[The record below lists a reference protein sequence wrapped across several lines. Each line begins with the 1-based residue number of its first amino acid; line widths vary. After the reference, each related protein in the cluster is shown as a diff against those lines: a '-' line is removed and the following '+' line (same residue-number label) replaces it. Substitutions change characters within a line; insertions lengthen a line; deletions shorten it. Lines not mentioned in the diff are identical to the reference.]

1 MSRIPYPPL
10 DRLSPVKHA
19 RIFDPA
25 RKVVLN
31 VSKMALHIPDPLWEA
46 MADLGRATIYGTT
59 MDARLR
65 EMVIVRVAHLQQSD
79 YELFHHRAIAVNQG
93 VTPAELAAL
102 EGGDLGLLAPDERAL
117 IDYVSEVVRDVSPCD
132 ATLAVA
138 RKHFPDSLLFE
149 AIVIIGGY
157 MMTARIAAVGGVE
170 FDPQPVESW

>member
-1 MSRIPYPPL
+1 MSRIPYPTL

-31 VSKMALHIPDPLWEA
+31 VSKMALHIPDPLWIA

-59 MDARLR
+59 MAARLR
-65 EMVIVRVAHLQQSD
+65 EMIIVRVAHLQQSE
-79 YELFHHRAIAVNQG
+79 YELFHHRVIAANED
-93 VTPAELAAL
+93 VTRAELAAL
-102 EGGDLGLLAPDERAL
+102 EGGDLNSLASDEKAL
-117 IDYVSEVVRDVSPCD
+117 IDFVSEVVTNVSPSD

-138 RKHFPDSLLFE
+138 RAHYPDSLLFE
-149 AIVIIGGY
+149 TVVIIGGY

-170 FDPQPVESW
+170 CDPQPVESW